1 MNYWHMQLEP
11 GNNKLGFQKVR
22 DILEQNIIGM
32 GVWDEKSN
40 QQVDF
45 QNRMMIGDIV
55 LIKSGTAVVGLVKVT
70 SNYFENPNNE
80 FWFTR
85 RRGVEILE
93 ILDEPKKDFP
103 QPMGT
108 LNIASDKNTVTYKY
122 IDEWY
127 NRIQNKIKIKITDI
141 KQLQS
146 IFMQMKSDK
155 AFLFKTVNEIKK
167 SDIRQLAYIYEA
179 TYLKIEEKPVV
190 YFRKKII
197 DYLKTHSIDEV
208 IMETFKNDVRK
219 KFPKDVFRNWEDPF
233 RILYSIYF
241 AIYKTDVES
250 YLQRLIALI
259 QKKLKIQDIT
269 KSTLEHFDGPR
280 NQGNDLIWFAI
291 YNKTYKSPQYAYQL
305 FFSVENRKF
314 RYGLLHRNEN
324 IQNEIL
330 ETDELCM
337 NMLIS
342 KFSSYLDKII
352 KDNSKEK
359 AMITQSVDLLKLQKQ
374 IILQGPPGTGK
385 TRLAKQI
392 ANYLVNETT
401 NTEIDD
407 SFKDRVKLIQFHP
420 SYSYEDF
427 VRGIVAKSNG
437 TQIEYKV
444 EDKLL
449 ASIAKTAYEEYKT
462 AGENAK
468 PFVLI
473 IDEIN
478 RANLSSVLGELIY
491 ALEYRG
497 EPVESM
503 YCAEEGNTII
513 LPPNLYIIGTM
524 NTADRSIGHIDYAI
538 RRRFTFIDILP
549 DPKLSE
555 ITDAD
560 VYNKVLSLFIK
571 SPETYD
577 TNKNI
582 ERSEH
587 LSPEFN
593 PNSVMIGHS
602 YFIDDDKYKSKLK
615 YQVIPLLK
623 EYINDGILLESA
635 REIIES
641 LGKD

>member
-280 NQGNDLIWFAI
+280 NQGNDSIWFAI

-602 YFIDDDKYKSKLK
+602 YFIDDEDKSKLK